1 MAMVRAGHPTRSVL
15 NLETQLCNFGQK
27 GGPAQIQQQQQQQQ
41 MPWMVP
47 TFAAIHVLAF
57 ILVMSHNNCNMK
69 ANIIG
74 NNACLFSILKRFSF
88 QPLKENPSL
97 GPSASILL
105 EFGAL
110 ESELVTKAGEGWR
123 LVTTILLHAGVFHL
137 AVNLVGL
144 CYIGLRLEKEFGA
157 FKVMFNYENEWLQPK
172 DNALHGQ
179 KISTILNSTVNI
191 NGRDLYDHLKSM
203 RIFTLTMNN
212 RIYL

>member
-1 MAMVRAGHPTRSVL
+1 MTMAMVRAGHPTRSVL
-15 NLETQLCNFGQK
+15 NLETQLCNFGPK
-27 GGPAQIQQQQQQQQ
+27 SEPVQIQQQQH

-57 ILVMSHNNCNMK
+57 ILIMSHNNCNMR

-74 NNACLFSILKRFSF
+74 NNACVFSILKRFSF

-97 GPSASILL
+97 GPSASTLL

-137 AVNLVGL
+137 AVNLAGL
-144 CYIGLRLEKEFGA
+144 CYIGLRLEKKFGA
-157 FKVMFNYENEWLQPK
+157 FKVCSTMK
-172 DNALHGQ
+172 RVAL
-179 KISTILNSTVNI
+179 TP
-191 NGRDLYDHLKSM
+191 RP
-203 RIFTLTMNN
+203 
-212 RIYL
+212 

>member
-1 MAMVRAGHPTRSVL
+1 MVKAGHRTRSVL
-15 NLETQLCNFGQK
+15 NLETRLCNFGQK
-27 GGPAQIQQQQQQQQ
+27 GGPVQIQQQQQQQH

-69 ANIIG
+69 ANIID
-74 NNACLFSILKRFSF
+74 NNACVFSILKRFSF

-97 GPSASILL
+97 GPSVSILL

-157 FKVMFNYENEWLQPK
+157 FKVCSITKTSGFNPRHVFEK
-172 DNALHGQ
+172 DNVQ
-179 KISTILNSTVNI
+179 KISTILSSTINI
-191 NGRDLYDHLKSM
+191 NGRDLHDHLKST
-203 RIFTLTMNN
+203 RIFTLTINN
-212 RIYL
+212 SFFT